1 MRNLRQYIRKFILES
16 FQTHTS
22 EPSLGDTVENI
33 NPGCKHYRSQGKVL
47 NIRELPND
55 AGKTVLYQVTN
66 NGANFSSGDVLEKTM
81 DQVAHFPGAVIQEYT
96 TPPPPPGAPGSPS
109 AMGQIKDGPQ
119 SPEDEEWLENYEL
132 AEKIILAFL
141 QSANQGIELIQ
152 YHPDKETVS
161 VLGDIFTT
169 IRDDIKKLT
178 KTDEEVYAF
187 NPHPG
192 LKTHQLVDHVLDELK
207 GWDIFH
213 MAGWEDWMPKPK
225 DAEKVLEQFRS
236 DVYQTFTNH
245 WFKDLPEEKQQEW
258 IDWVGGDL

>member
-1 MRNLRQYIRKFILES
+1 MTNKNFQKSKELYEKALNSISGGVNSPVRSFKNVGGTPIFFESGKGAYLYDVDNNQFIDYVAS
-16 FQTHTS
+16 WG
-22 EPSLGDTVENI
+22 PMILGHSPE
-33 NPGCKHYRSQGKVL
+33 
-47 NIRELPND
+47 
-55 AGKTVLYQVTN
+55 VT
-66 NGANFSSGDVLEKTM
+66 
-81 DQVAHFPGAVIQEYT
+81 QQCIQEQT
-96 TPPPPPGAPGSPS
+96 KKALSFGAPTD
-109 AMGQIKDGPQ
+109 I
-119 SPEDEEWLENYEL
+119 EIEL

-152 YHPDKETVS
+152 YHPDQETVS
-161 VLGDIFTT
+161 VMSDIFTT
-169 IRDDIKKLT
+169 IKDDIKKLT
-178 KTDEEVYAF
+178 KTDEEAYAF
-187 NPHPG
+187 NPQPG